1 MKRSVKIGLSDKARQ
16 KVGEMLNAGLAD
28 VFALYAATR
37 DYHWNVTGPHFHSLH
52 KLFEEQYGE
61 LATAIDEIAE
71 RARALG
77 EPAYGGLAALA
88 KRSRLSAK
96 PGAGLEAD
104 EMIAE
109 LLRMHEAV
117 IVQLRKDI
125 ERCTDDLD
133 DAGTADFLTGLM
145 EDHEKIGW
153 MLRALLVDNTDDE
166 K

>member
-1 MKRSVKIGLSDKARQ
+1 MKRPVKIGLSEKARER
-16 KVGEMLNAGLAD
+16 VGDILNAGLAD

-52 KLFEEQYGE
+52 KLFEDQYGE

-77 EPAYGGLAALA
+77 VPAYGGLGALA

-96 PGAGLEAD
+96 PGAGLEAED
-104 EMIAE
+104 MIAE
-109 LLRMHEAV
+109 LLRLHETV
-117 IVQLRKDI
+117 IIQLRKDV

-145 EDHEKIGW
+145 EGHEKTAW
-153 MLRALLVDNTDDE
+153 MLRALLVESTDDE